1 MAYINEKGQEVLS
14 SDTRVIR
21 VPFVSRELTVFDRV
35 RMMLEERYASE
46 YGDFESEEDEKDF
59 GSESDFDDDM
69 TVQETAAQFYD
80 RVMMESQP
88 SEEPDTKVQ
97 PSKEPDTKVDPEPSE
112 NEPKATE

>member
-14 SDTRVIR
+14 SETRVIR

-35 RMMLEERYASE
+35 RMMLEERYATE
-46 YGDFESEEDEKDF
+46 LGGYESEEDENDF

-80 RVMMESQP
+80 RVMMEPQP
-88 SEEPDTKVQ
+88 P
-97 PSKEPDTKVDPEPSE
+97 KEPDTKVDPEPSE

>member
-14 SDTRVIR
+14 SETRVIR

-46 YGDFESEEDEKDF
+46 HGDFESEEDENNF
-59 GSESDFDDDM
+59 GSEADFDDDM

-80 RVMMESQP
+80 RVMMEPDPP
-88 SEEPDTKVQ
+88 SEPDPKSEQ
-97 PSKEPDTKVDPEPSE
+97 EPSE
-112 NEPKATE
+112 KEPKATE

>member
-14 SDTRVIR
+14 SETRVIR

-35 RMMLEERYASE
+35 RMMLEDRYAAE
-46 YGDFESEEDEKDF
+46 LGGYESEEDENNF
-59 GSESDFDDDM
+59 GSEADFDDDM

-80 RVMMESQP
+80 RVMMEPQP
-88 SEEPDTKVQ
+88 P
-97 PSKEPDTKVDPEPSE
+97 KEPDTKVDPEPSE

>member
-14 SDTRVIR
+14 SETRVIR

-35 RMMLEERYASE
+35 RMMLEDKYASE
-46 YGDFESEEDEKDF
+46 HGDFESDEDENNF

-80 RVMMESQP
+80 RVMMEPQP
-88 SEEPDTKVQ
+88 P
-97 PSKEPDTKVDPEPSE
+97 KEPDMKVDSEPSD
-112 NEPKATE
+112 EPKATE